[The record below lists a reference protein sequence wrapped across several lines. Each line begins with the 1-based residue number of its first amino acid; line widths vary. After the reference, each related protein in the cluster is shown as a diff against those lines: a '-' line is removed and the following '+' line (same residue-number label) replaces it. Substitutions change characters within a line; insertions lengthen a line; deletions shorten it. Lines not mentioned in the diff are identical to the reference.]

1 MTKGLSSNKLKVKM
15 IGEMVVLVKSRIV
28 GEE

>member
-1 MTKGLSSNKLKVKM
+1 MTKEPSSNKLKVKM